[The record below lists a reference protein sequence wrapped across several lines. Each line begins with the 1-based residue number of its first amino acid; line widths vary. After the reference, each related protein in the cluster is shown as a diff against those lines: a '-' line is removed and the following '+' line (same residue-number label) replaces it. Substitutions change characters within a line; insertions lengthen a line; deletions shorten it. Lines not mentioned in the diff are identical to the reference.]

1 MKTVA
6 FYGTVNANGE
16 VTLVSPRIAT
26 PFCLKR
32 LLVRF
37 APGCE
42 NLVALRFY
50 ISLDDQAPS
59 SGKPSGLNILDD
71 YGQVNYIVGDDVLK
85 DLEHEVESPGGGAY
99 LKVYAINTDAYPH
112 SIDVQM
118 FIEPLP
124 RK

>member
-6 FYGTVNANGE
+6 FYGTVSANSE

-26 PFCLKR
+26 PFCVR
-32 LLVRF
+32 RILVCF

-42 NLVALRFY
+42 NLVFLRFFY
-50 ISLDDQAPS
+50 SLGSDAPS
-59 SGKPSGLNILDD
+59 SGAPSGVNILSD
-71 YGQVNYIVGDDVLK
+71 YGQVDYIVGDDVLK
-85 DLEHEVESPGGGAY
+85 DLEHEVEVPGGGAY
-99 LKVYAINTDAYPH
+99 LKVYADNDDAYPH

-124 RK
+124 RR